1 MAPHGGALVLELG
14 RQAQGI
20 TDSVHY
26 FFFLGHIHREIRG
39 CEHVCTL

>member
-20 TDSVHY
+20 IGSVHY
-26 FFFLGHIHREIRG
+26 FFLGHIHREIRG

>member
-20 TDSVHY
+20 IGSVHY
-26 FFFLGHIHREIRG
+26 FFLPGSYPQRDSW
-39 CEHVCTL
+39 L